1 MRRVLQVATCGVCAA
16 FFLSVTSAVAQMS
29 GPGAAGRQTP
39 AAPAAS
45 AAQRQQGPGRRA
57 VGVLTLTTTAWT
69 DGGAIPARHS
79 QAGPEA
85 SPALSWSEAPDGTQ
99 SFVLLVHDLDA
110 RVGDGTD
117 DVLHWLV
124 WNLPAA
130 ARSLPEAIPQ
140 GDRVPG
146 GGWQIS
152 ATGPYYRGPGAP
164 AAGPAHHY
172 VFELFALDT
181 LLTVPAGGPS
191 PLQTR
196 AAVME
201 AMKGHIRAKGTL
213 VGTFRRTP

>member
-1 MRRVLQVATCGVCAA
+1 MRRVQQLAVCGVCAA
-16 FFLSVTSAVAQMS
+16 LVLSATSAIAQMS
-29 GPGAAGRQTP
+29 GAGAAGGQT
-39 AAPAAS
+39 PAAS
-45 AAQRQQGPGRRA
+45 AAQRPQGPGRRA
-57 VGVLTLTTTAWT
+57 VGALTLTTTAWT

-124 WNLPAA
+124 WNLPAE
-130 ARSLPEAIPQ
+130 ARNLPEAIPQ
-140 GDRVPG
+140 GDSVPG

-164 AAGPAHHY
+164 ASGPAHHY

-181 LLTVPAGGPS
+181 RLTVPAGGPS